1 MKKLNW
7 RVKLGIGLVL
17 LSAGLYFIHW
27 LIYREA
33 KHIFIYLLGDI
44 AFIPIEVLIV
54 TLIIH
59 ALLVARE
66 KQAMLKKMNMV
77 IGSFYSEVGTQLLRD
92 FARFDPEA
100 ERVAAELRVT
110 GTWTDGQ
117 FNAARARIKGF
128 DYTLR
133 AERGDLEALRDF
145 LVGKRTFLL
154 GLLQNPNLLE
164 HEAFTDLLW
173 AVFHLTEE
181 LASRSNLSQLSD
193 ADRAH
198 LEGDLKRA
206 YTCLVAEWVDYM
218 RHLKGE
224 YPYLFSLA
232 LRTNP
237 FDPAA
242 RPEVK

>member
-17 LSAGLYFIHW
+17 LSAALYFVHW
-27 LIYREA
+27 LIYRQA
-33 KHIFIYLLGDI
+33 GHIFIYLIGDI
-44 AFIPIEVLIV
+44 AFIPIDVLIV

-77 IGSFYSEVGTQLLRD
+77 IGAFYSEVGTRLLRD

-110 GTWTDGQ
+110 GKWTDGQ
-117 FNAARARIKGF
+117 FDAARARIKGL
-128 DYTLR
+128 DHTLK
-133 AERGDLEALRDF
+133 AERGDLDALRAF
-145 LVGKRTFLL
+145 LDGKRTFLL

-164 HEAFTDLLW
+164 HESFTDLLW

-181 LASRSNLSQLSD
+181 LACRGGLNELPP

-206 YTCLVAEWVDYM
+206 YTQLVAEWVDYM
-218 RHLKGE
+218 RHLKAD

-242 RPEVK
+242 SPEVK

>member
-1 MKKLNW
+1 MKWLNW

-17 LSAGLYFIHW
+17 LSAALYFVHW
-27 LIYREA
+27 LIYRDA
-33 KHIFIYLLGDI
+33 GHIFIYLIGDI
-44 AFIPIEVLIV
+44 AFIPIDVLIV

-77 IGSFYSEVGTQLLRD
+77 IGAFYSEVGTRLLRD

-100 ERVAAELRVT
+100 ERIAAELRVN
-110 GTWTDGQ
+110 GKWTDEQ
-117 FNAARARIKGF
+117 FASAHARIKAL
-128 DYTLR
+128 DYTVKS
-133 AERGDLEALRDF
+133 ERGDLGELHDF
-145 LVGKRTFLL
+145 LVAKRPFLL

-173 AVFHLTEE
+173 AVCHLTEE
-181 LASRSNLSQLSD
+181 LACRADVRELSEP
-193 ADRAH
+193 DRAH
-198 LEGDLKRA
+198 LDGDLKRA
-206 YTCLVAEWVDYM
+206 YAQLVAQWIDYVK
-218 RHLKGE
+218 HLKDA

-242 RPEVK
+242 RPEVA